1 MSEAGEL
8 LDSAEVEFLLE
19 NASDQAEGQ
28 ESPEESLETQEVTMS
43 GDLDKIDLTDIIQ
56 TLAMSKMEGLMRIRN
71 PLEHRQLFFH
81 EGFVRVLAPNRV
93 ETKRLGQR
101 LIRSGHLT
109 VEQLRSA
116 LLLQKKTHQHLG
128 EILIGEGWVNEADIE
143 GLVVMQVE
151 EDLLSIFTWKHG
163 TFEFFKGP
171 CTDLDLRRKLE
182 LTPEFDASGVLLEV
196 ARRKD
201 EWELI
206 MDTLGSLDE
215 ILVPG
220 QQQADAKLDEE
231 QRLVLEAIDGR
242 RSVRDISDISL
253 LQIFE
258 CGRAARLLVNAGLAE
273 CISIEKGLE
282 ISHDLLDQGNS
293 KLAMVTLRALADRP
307 GPWPKDVTLELAE
320 LLHRCGQHRWA
331 GELVVEAAKAEP
343 DEESALELAR
353 QARKISSRSIDI
365 LKFLYDRLS
374 ATDSATSAE
383 CADVVSDL
391 VSGLVDE
398 KEFDEALFLLEELE
412 QLAPDNTNTLSRKAQ
427 VLCKLDRSDEAVQ
440 VLQRLAEFYKKDK
453 RQDKLASVY
462 EQILK
467 IDFRRKDIAKALK
480 VLHASQLTKKL
491 RGVIYA
497 AVVLIAA
504 GASYWLFQEQQKA
517 GLISE
522 LEGTVAQR
530 MQVVTQQLREVDSLL
545 AAGDAEA
552 AMAGIQSAMASVHSV
567 NQAVLE
573 ATEDYGEMDALAR
586 LRTSLDKKL
595 SEAQKKRSDLM
606 SSSQADMV
614 ELTREKLAAG
624 NLSEALQLID
634 QLDDKMMSRDAME
647 REARSLIIPLI
658 ASLSDKLDTLPHRIP
673 ELPNL
678 LQTHAEREEVLAE
691 LRTDFPETDLRL
703 IHSFLE
709 LSEDERLRTIVG
721 EAYFADAQEKSTAL
735 KEVFARAASVRES
748 YLAEV
753 MRTRT
758 AQRLTPLFQA
768 AKVYEQNY
776 EFEKARAA
784 YEKLARNHPDKDPL
798 WRHFQNQV
806 EKYAT
811 ILRFLQVLEDA
822 TEKGDFKT
830 ARGQLR
836 TLNRAF
842 PNIPFETLSFL
853 PIRIETQPP
862 GAKVLINGQAV
873 GKSPLLSSF
882 QPGEQTRIRIELDRF
897 YPEETI
903 ISGDDTG
910 VVRSLLTR
918 KADWVFQA
926 GSSIERT
933 PVMDEKNRVFVVD
946 RGGVITALE
955 METGDML
962 WSLRTGDL
970 SGLLPPP
977 ALAEDDCLILA
988 SIDGQLRCLERAS
1001 GKIRWQADDIPTESR
1016 PLCSGQ
1022 MVYVATNDGRLVS
1035 VDASTGQIRFNVDL
1049 DGPVRAD
1056 LIQNGQKIIAVTTQG
1071 SVFCVDSL
1079 GGKLLWQA
1087 KSGQGVFCS
1096 PVIADGKLAVLSDE
1110 GRITVFN
1117 ADNGKKAWEKQG
1129 LGTLIL
1135 APTAAS
1141 GGLFVCD
1148 HKTLYKF
1155 DLESGKR
1162 LAQIKNPAVWSSHL
1176 GSGDGMIFAGDRS
1189 GLIQVFA
1196 DKDLRPMF
1204 RVRST
1209 KAALAPM
1216 VLGNSGRAVAAFE
1229 DRLVQGFLELK

>member
-28 ESPEESLETQEVTMS
+28 ESQEASLESQEVTMS

-71 PLEHRQLFFH
+71 PLEQRQLFFH

-171 CTDLDLRRKLE
+171 CSDLDLRRRLE

-196 ARRKD
+196 ARRSD

-206 MDTLGSLDE
+206 MATLGSLDE
-215 ILVPG
+215 ILVPTD
-220 QQQADAKLDEE
+220 QAEGSKVDEE

-258 CGRAARLLVNAGLAE
+258 CGRAARLLVESGRAE
-273 CISIEKGLE
+273 CISIEEGLR
-282 ISHDLLDQGNS
+282 ISQDLLDQGNS

-307 GPWPKDVTLELAE
+307 GPWEQNITLELAE

-343 DEESALELAR
+343 DEQAALELAR

-374 ATDSATSAE
+374 ATDSAASNE

-391 VSGLVDE
+391 VSSLVEE

-412 QLAPDNTNTLSRKAQ
+412 QLAPGNTNTLARKAQ
-427 VLCKLDRSDEAVQ
+427 VLSKLDRSEEAIQ
-440 VLQRLAEFYKKDK
+440 ALERLADFYKKQK
-453 RQDKLASVY
+453 RQNKLAGVY

-467 IDFRRKDIAKALK
+467 IDFRRKDVAKALK
-480 VLHASQLTKKL
+480 LLHASQLTKKL
-491 RGVIYA
+491 RGVVYA
-497 AVVLIAA
+497 AVLLVAA
-504 GASYWLFQEQQKA
+504 MASYWLFQEQQKA

-522 LEGTVAQR
+522 LEGTVAER
-530 MQVVTQQLREVDSLL
+530 LQVVSQQLREVDSLL
-545 AAGDAEA
+545 AAGDAAAAMSGIQA
-552 AMAGIQSAMASVHSV
+552 AMANVQSV
-567 NQAVLE
+567 NQAVL
-573 ATEDYGEMDALAR
+573 AAAEDYGEVDALTR

-595 SEAQKKRSDLM
+595 SEAQKKRRDLM
-606 SSSQADMV
+606 SSSQADLV
-614 ELTREKLAAG
+614 ELTRERLAAG
-624 NLSEALQLID
+624 ELSEALLIID
-634 QLDDKMMSRDAME
+634 QLDDKMMNRDAME
-647 REARSLIIPLI
+647 KEARSLLIPLI
-658 ASLSDKLDTLPHRIP
+658 ASLSEKLDALPQRIP

-678 LQTHAEREEVLAE
+678 LQTHAEREEVLAT
-691 LRTDFPETDLRL
+691 LRSDFPESDQRL
-703 IHSFLE
+703 IASFLS

-721 EAYFADAQEKSTAL
+721 EAYFADAQEKSASL
-735 KEVFARAASVRES
+735 KEVFARAASVKEA

-822 TEKGDFKT
+822 TAQGDFKT

-842 PNIPFETLSFL
+842 PNIPFEDLAFL
-853 PIRIETQPP
+853 PIRIETQPS
-862 GAKVLINGQAV
+862 GAKILVDGEVIGS
-873 GKSPLLSSF
+873 SPLLASF
-882 QPGEQTRIRIELDRF
+882 QPGAETRIRIELERF

-903 ISGDDTG
+903 ISGDDKG
-910 VVRSLLTR
+910 MVRSLLTR

-933 PVMDEKNRVFVVD
+933 PVLDEKDRIFVVD
-946 RGGVITALE
+946 RGGVVTALS
-955 METGDML
+955 METGEML

-977 ALAEDDCLILA
+977 ALSSGDCLILA

-1016 PLCSGQ
+1016 PLSKGQ

-1035 VDASTGQIRFNVDL
+1035 VDSSTGQIRFNVDL

-1056 LIQNGQKIIAVTTQG
+1056 LLQSGQKIIAVTTQG
-1071 SVFCVDSL
+1071 SVFCVDASK
-1079 GGKLLWQA
+1079 GAVLWQA
-1087 KSGQGVFCS
+1087 KSGQGVFCT
-1096 PVIADGKLAVLSDE
+1096 PVIAGGKLAVLSDE
-1110 GRITVFN
+1110 GRITVF
-1117 ADNGKKAWEKQG
+1117 DVENGKKTWEEHG

-1135 APTAAS
+1135 TPTAAA
-1141 GGLFVCD
+1141 GGLFVSD

-1155 DLESGKR
+1155 DMASGKR
-1162 LAQIKNPAVWSSHL
+1162 LAEFKSDSTWSSHL
-1176 GSGDGMIFAGDRS
+1176 SSGDGMVFAGDRS
-1189 GLIQVFA
+1189 GLIQVFD
-1196 DKDLRPMF
+1196 DKELRPMF
-1204 RVRST
+1204 RLRST

-1216 VLGNSGRAVAAFE
+1216 VLGKSGQAVAAFE
-1229 DRLVQGFLELK
+1229 DRLVQGFLHLK